1 MTGMKTAVMYGAG
14 NIGRG
19 FIGPVLSESGYE
31 VVFVD
36 VDDGLVAG
44 LDSDRSYPVRLVS
57 SARTREV
64 EVRNVRAV
72 HGRDLER
79 VAVEIARAEIM
90 ATAVGVNVLPR
101 IAAPI
106 AAGLRRRWEDGNA
119 GPLNI
124 LICENRLDADRYLK
138 QLVMEALGDQ
148 ERALL
153 DERVGF
159 VETSIGRMVP
169 VMTPAMQEGN
179 PLRIW
184 VEEYAELPVDRDGFR
199 GPIPLIRNL
208 VPHSPFSLY
217 IHRKLFIHN
226 LGHALTA
233 YLGQPRGYRF
243 VWEAAADAE
252 VIGICRAA
260 MLEAARALAA
270 EHGADLAW
278 LEAHVE
284 DLIARF
290 GNRQL
295 GDTLDRVGR
304 DLERKLAPNDRLV
317 GALNL
322 CLRHGIEPR
331 SICVGLAAALRFR
344 DPTQGSVS
352 SLLRERGPGE
362 VLEHVCGLAPGSW
375 AWDQILGAY
384 HAAGEGRGR

>member
-1 MTGMKTAVMYGAG
+1 MKTAIMYGAG

-19 FIGPVLSESGYE
+19 FIGQLLSESGYE

-36 VDDGLVAG
+36 INDALVAR
-44 LDSDRSYPVRLVS
+44 LDSDRAYPVRLVS
-57 SARTREV
+57 NARTQEV

-79 VAVEIARAEIM
+79 VAGEIARAEIM

-106 AAGLRRRWEDGNA
+106 AEGLSRRWKSGNGA
-119 GPLNI
+119 PLNI

-138 QLVMEALGDQ
+138 QLIMEALGDQ
-148 ERALL
+148 ERACVH
-153 DERVGF
+153 ERVGF
-159 VETSIGRMVP
+159 VEASIGRMVP

-199 GPIPLIRNL
+199 GPIPSIKNL
-208 VPHSPFSLY
+208 VLASPFSLY

-233 YLGQPRGYRF
+233 YLGQPKGYRF
-243 VWEAAADAE
+243 VWEAAADAQ
-252 VIGICRAA
+252 VVGICRAA
-260 MLEAARALAA
+260 MLESARALSA
-270 EHGADLAW
+270 EHGADLAL
-278 LEAHVE
+278 LETHVE

-295 GDTLDRVGR
+295 GDTLERVGR
-304 DLERKLAPNDRLV
+304 DLERKLALNDRLV

-331 SICVGLAAALRFR
+331 SICTGLAAALRFR
-344 DPTQGSVS
+344 DPAEGAVS
-352 SLLRERGPGE
+352 LLLREHGPE
-362 VLEHVCGLAPGSW
+362 AVLERVCGLARGSW
-375 AWDQILGAY
+375 AWDQVLREY
-384 HAAGEGRGR
+384 HAVRVATP